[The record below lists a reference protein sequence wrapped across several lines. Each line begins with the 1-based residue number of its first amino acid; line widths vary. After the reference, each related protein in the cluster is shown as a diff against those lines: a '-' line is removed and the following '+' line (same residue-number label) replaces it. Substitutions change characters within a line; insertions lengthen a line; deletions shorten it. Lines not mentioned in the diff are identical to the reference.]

1 MFSMLFREDPE
12 QGLFFFKKNMYTYIY
27 IYIFFIASW
36 LADGLL
42 SYLLRSFIKF
52 CHLFDCSM
60 LIAYQLDWK
69 R

>member
-12 QGLFFFKKNMYTYIY
+12 QGF
-27 IYIFFIASW
+27 FFIASW